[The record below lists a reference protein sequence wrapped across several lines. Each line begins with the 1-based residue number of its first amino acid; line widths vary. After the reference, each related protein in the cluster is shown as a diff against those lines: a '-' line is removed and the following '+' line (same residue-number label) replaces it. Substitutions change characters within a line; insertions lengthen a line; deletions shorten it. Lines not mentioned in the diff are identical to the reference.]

1 MKRTKRLFTPIFT
14 FAMIMV
20 FSISVYAYS
29 VDVSGGYNGLP
40 YSFRVHTSFSDSEK
54 TALSNAAKAWE
65 AAGKGVLA
73 SKSTYTNTM
82 TSYAVLDGYN
92 NVTRIS
98 TTQDY
103 LAQCTWWTSGGKITE
118 ADINFNPSY
127 SWSTNP
133 TGAQFDI
140 QTIFTH
146 ELGHALGLGHSTS
159 STAVMKPTFSHHERL
174 RTISSDDISG
184 IDAIY

>member
-1 MKRTKRLFTPIFT
+1 MLL
-14 FAMIMV
+14 AL
-20 FSISVYAYS
+20 SVSAFAYS
-29 VDVSGGYNGLP
+29 INVSGGYNSPP
-40 YSFRVHTSFSDSEK
+40 YSFRVNTSFSNSER
-54 TALSNAAKAWE
+54 TAMANAAKAWE

-73 SKSTYTNTM
+73 SKSTYTNAM
-82 TSYAVLDGYN
+82 TSYPVKDGYN
-92 NVTRIS
+92 NVTRIAPS
-98 TTQDY
+98 ATQDY

-133 TGAQFDI
+133 TGSQYDV

-146 ELGHALGLGHSTS
+146 ELGHALGLGHSAS
-159 STAVMKPTFSHHERL
+159 SSAVMKPTFSEHEKL

-184 IDAIY
+184 ITSIY